1 MTEEEYA
8 DFTGR
13 LEHYDISQAEFIR
26 QAITR
31 ATIRPIVTVSPVN
44 DDNDQRAKN
53 YVDCFQKYIF
63 LKRKKEIIMQD
74 ESMRQEWVHCPVCG
88 NKTRLRLR
96 EDTVLTHFP
105 LFCPK
110 CKKESLI
117 DAKEYIV
124 KEIK

>member
-1 MTEEEYA
+1 
-8 DFTGR
+8 
-13 LEHYDISQAEFIR
+13 
-26 QAITR
+26 
-31 ATIRPIVTVSPVN
+31 
-44 DDNDQRAKN
+44 
-53 YVDCFQKYIF
+53 
-63 LKRKKEIIMQD
+63 MQD

-124 KEIK
+124 KEINKINKPDAKTQCGL

>member
-1 MTEEEYA
+1 
-8 DFTGR
+8 
-13 LEHYDISQAEFIR
+13 
-26 QAITR
+26 
-31 ATIRPIVTVSPVN
+31 
-44 DDNDQRAKN
+44 
-53 YVDCFQKYIF
+53 
-63 LKRKKEIIMQD
+63 MQD
-74 ESMRQEWVHCPVCG
+74 ESMRHEWVHCPVCG
-88 NKTRLRLR
+88 NKTILRLS

>member
-1 MTEEEYA
+1 MRDTK
-8 DFTGR
+8 
-13 LEHYDISQAEFIR
+13 IK
-26 QAITR
+26 
-31 ATIRPIVTVSPVN
+31 TIFNMKLAGILMQHGFVLLDMRPN
-44 DDNDQRAKN
+44 ENQNGK
-53 YVDCFQKYIF
+53 
-63 LKRKKEIIMQD
+63 
-74 ESMRQEWVHCPVCG
+74 QEWVYCPVCG

-117 DAKEYIV
+117 DAKEYVV